1 MAKPLIPWARPIF
14 WGNEQ
19 QYVAEALTSSWIS
32 GGPFVERLEREF
44 AAYCSSAHA
53 LSAANG
59 TAALHM
65 AYLALGIGPGDE
77 IVVPGFGFLGAANIA
92 LHMHAQPVF
101 CEVDPRTWCMRAEDI
116 EPVLTEK
123 TRAIVAVHTYGNV
136 CEMDDILELASERE
150 ISVIED
156 AAEAFPSRY
165 RGRVAGTMGTI
176 GTFSFQA
183 TKTITTGE
191 GGMVL
196 TNVAP
201 LHERMALFR
210 SHGLLRKRHYWHEL
224 PGHNFRLTN
233 MQAALGC
240 AQLEKLDAIVAERR
254 RVNERYCEHL
264 SKMPGIT
271 LQEFNDAVDAVVWAV
286 AIGLDPAYYS
296 QGRDSVME
304 QMGAAGIETRP
315 GFCAPSEM
323 SFYECPPLPICEKI
337 SRSVV
342 SLPSY
347 PTLANSEIDHIC
359 EQLGRLCRKGS

>member
-1 MAKPLIPWARPIF
+1 MKPLIPWARPIF

-19 QYVAEALTSSWIS
+19 QYVAEASTSSWIS

-77 IVVPGFGFLGAANIA
+77 IVIPGFGFLGAANIA

-101 CEVDPRTWCMRAEDI
+101 CEVDPRTWCMRAKDI

-136 CEMDDILELASERE
+136 CEMDDILELASERK

-176 GTFSFQA
+176 GTFSFRQPRQSPPGKA
-183 TKTITTGE
+183 GWFLRT
-191 GGMVL
+191 
-196 TNVAP
+196 
-201 LHERMALFR
+201 
-210 SHGLLRKRHYWHEL
+210 LLRFMNAWR
-224 PGHNFRLTN
+224 FF
-233 MQAALGC
+233 AAMGC
-240 AQLEKLDAIVAERR
+240 CVNVTIGMNCRGTISGSQTCRR
-254 RVNERYCEHL
+254 R
-264 SKMPGIT
+264 S
-271 LQEFNDAVDAVVWAV
+271 DAHSWRN
-286 AIGLDPAYYS
+286 S
-296 QGRDSVME
+296 
-304 QMGAAGIETRP
+304 TRL
-315 GFCAPSEM
+315 
-323 SFYECPPLPICEKI
+323 LPNAD
-337 SRSVV
+337 V
-342 SLPSY
+342 
-347 PTLANSEIDHIC
+347 
-359 EQLGRLCRKGS
+359 